1 MDKTENLQAET
12 LYEDSTARLNEPKSK
27 QVKNKEL
34 IVFLFAAFFY
44 TMITG
49 MVGSYRQ
56 EFLSTFVGAKILTE
70 EHMSLINSITNIV
83 GYFVSFGM
91 ALVIDRSRSK
101 IGKFRPL
108 ILIVSLPLAVV
119 TSLSFYLPN
128 FLSDSA
134 TKIIVYFCVLFIIY
148 GGLTNIGNSVNL
160 VAMVMS
166 TDDGETK
173 SIMSWRSIVSAVGN
187 SAPLVVVLVIGMLR
201 KPGLI
206 KNDEMMYLVSA
217 IICSVVGMI
226 TMLLGVRVIRE
237 RTTYDKKPENPLK
250 NIKSIIT
257 NKHALL
263 VIISEFVK
271 AFRGL
276 ASYMM
281 PFLAIIF
288 FGKSGQTLF
297 FGICTGVGTFVGMFI
312 IKALMKRFSERTLY
326 ICSGI
331 YSVIINCI
339 AFLVGYFAFSNPG
352 NIVLT
357 ILFFLVMFL
366 VGFQYGASNL
376 LPTLFGADIIE
387 EIEAKTGQRNDASYT
402 WIVALGSSISG
413 IIVQTIAPIILMNEG
428 LIGYKPHYTD
438 EITKVTIYPENSL
451 KTSLWMLAFYT
462 IFHGICMLAAGIPFF
477 FYDLTG
483 EKKRKVH
490 EEALKKREEI
500 RLKEE
505 AEANALLE
513 VAVTEE

>member
-1 MDKTENLQAET
+1 MTNTTEIKVET
-12 LYEDSTARLNEPKSK
+12 LAEDSKKINLPKEK

-34 IVFLFAAFFY
+34 IAFLFAAFFY

-56 EFLSTFVGAKILTE
+56 EFLSTFIGAGVLTE
-70 EHMSLINSITNIV
+70 EHLSLINSIVNIS
-83 GYFVSFGM
+83 GYFISFGM

-101 IGKFRPL
+101 MGKFRPL
-108 ILIVSLPLAVV
+108 ILIVSVPLAIV

-134 TKIIVYFCVLFIIY
+134 TKIIVYFCVLFIVY
-148 GGLTNIGNSVNL
+148 GGLTAVGNSVNM

-166 TDDGETK
+166 TDDKERN

-226 TMLLGVRVIRE
+226 TMLLGVKVIRE
-237 RTTYDKKPENPLK
+237 RTTYDKKPENPFK
-250 NIKSIIT
+250 NIKSIVT
-257 NKHALL
+257 NKHAIL

-271 AFRGL
+271 SFRGL

-312 IKALMKRFSERTLY
+312 IKALMKKYSERTLY

-331 YSVIINCI
+331 YSVCINCL
-339 AFLVGYFAFSNPG
+339 AFLVGYFAFSNPS
-352 NIVLT
+352 NVLLT
-357 ILFFLVMFL
+357 ILFFLFMFL

-387 EIEAKTGQRNDASYT
+387 EIEAKTGKRNDASYT
-402 WIVALGSSISG
+402 WIVGLGGSISG
-413 IIVQTIAPIILMNEG
+413 IIVQAVAPILLYRDN
-428 LIGYKPHYTD
+428 LIGYLPHYTN
-438 EITKVTIYPENSL
+438 TAGVTVYPENSL
-451 KTSLWMLAFYT
+451 KTALWMLAFYT

-483 EKKRKVH
+483 EKKKAVH
-490 EEALKKREEI
+490 EAALKKREEI
-500 RLKEE
+500 RLAQE
-505 AEANALLE
+505 AETQAMLE
-513 VAVTEE
+513 VASSEE

>member
-1 MDKTENLQAET
+1 MTDTTNEVQVESLV
-12 LYEDSTARLNEPKSK
+12 EDAQNIVLPKEK

-34 IVFLFAAFFY
+34 IIFLCSAFFY

-56 EFLSTFVGAKILTE
+56 EYLTTFVGAGLLTE
-70 EHMSLINSITNIV
+70 DHVSLINSIVSIV

-108 ILIVSLPLAVV
+108 ILIVSVPLAIV
-119 TSLSFYLPN
+119 TSLSFYLPG

-134 TKIIVYFCVLFIIY
+134 TKIMVYFCILFIIY
-148 GGLTNIGNSVNL
+148 GGLTNVGNSVNM

-166 TDDGETK
+166 TDDKERN

-206 KNDEMMYLVSA
+206 KNDEVMYLVSA
-217 IICSVVGMI
+217 ILCSVVGMI
-226 TMLLGVRVIRE
+226 TMILGARFIKE

-250 NIKSIIT
+250 NIKSIVT

-263 VIISEFVK
+263 VILSEFLK

-281 PFLAIIF
+281 PFLAIIY

-326 ICSGI
+326 IASGI
-331 YSVIINCI
+331 YSVCINCL
-339 AFLVGYFAFSNPG
+339 AFLVGYFAFSNPD
-352 NIVLT
+352 NIFLT
-357 ILFFLVMFL
+357 ILFFLFMFL

-387 EIEAKTGQRNDASYT
+387 EIEAKTGKRNDASYT

-413 IIVQTIAPIILMNEG
+413 IIVQTVAPLILLKDN
-428 LIGYKPHYTD
+428 LIGYQPHYTD
-438 EITKVTIYPENSL
+438 AVTGLTVYPTNSL
-451 KTSLWMLAFYT
+451 KTALWMLAFYT

-483 EKKRKVH
+483 EKKKAVH
-490 EEALKKREEI
+490 EAALKKREEI
-500 RLKEE
+500 RLAQE
-505 AEANALLE
+505 AEAQAILE
-513 VAVTEE
+513 VASSEE

>member
-1 MDKTENLQAET
+1 MSDNQNVAVET
-12 LYEDSTARLNEPKSK
+12 LAQDAQNVPVPKEK

-34 IVFLFAAFFY
+34 IIFLTSVFFY

-56 EFLSTFVGAKILTE
+56 EYLTTFVGAKILTE
-70 EHMSLINSITNIV
+70 DHISTINSIVSIV
-83 GYFVSFGM
+83 GYFISFAM

-108 ILIVSLPLAVV
+108 IMIVSVPLAVV
-119 TSLSFYLPN
+119 TSLSFYLPG

-134 TKIIVYFCVLFIIY
+134 TKIMVYFCILFIIY
-148 GGLTNIGNSVNL
+148 GGLTNVGNSINL

-166 TDDGETK
+166 TDDKERN
-173 SIMSWRSIVSAVGN
+173 SVMSWRSIVSAVGN

-201 KPGLI
+201 KPGII
-206 KNDEMMYLVSA
+206 KNDEIMYLVSA
-217 IICSVVGMI
+217 ILCSVIGMI
-226 TMLLGVRVIRE
+226 TMLLGAKVIRE
-237 RTTYDKKPENPLK
+237 RTTYDKKSENPLK
-250 NIKSIIT
+250 NIKSIVT
-257 NKHALL
+257 NKHAIL
-263 VIISEFVK
+263 VIISEFLK

-281 PFLAIIF
+281 PFLAIIY

-312 IKALMKRFSERTLY
+312 IKELMKRFSKRVLY
-326 ICSGI
+326 IASGV
-331 YSVIINCI
+331 YSVCINAI
-339 AFLVGYFAFSNPG
+339 SFLVGYFAFSNPS
-352 NIVLT
+352 NVFLT
-357 ILFFLVMFL
+357 ILFFLCMFL

-387 EIEAKTGQRNDASYT
+387 EIEAKTGKRNDASYT

-413 IIVQTIAPIILMNEG
+413 IIVQTIAPIILLREN
-428 LIGYKPHYTD
+428 LIGYLPHYTND
-438 EITKVTIYPENSL
+438 LGVTIYPQNSL
-451 KTSLWMLAFYT
+451 KTALWMLAFYT

-483 EKKRKVH
+483 KKLEAVH
-490 EEALKKREEI
+490 QAALAKREEI
-500 RLKEE
+500 RLAQE
-505 AEANALLE
+505 AEEQAAATMSE
-513 VAVTEE
+513 GSAD